1 MSELR
6 IENLQ
11 PEPPEAWAAT
21 ETVDPIDVARAA
33 VRELVI
39 VANGG
44 SVDHDKVYE
53 LQKKIGQLNM
63 RSNQVPTTAVSI
75 NQEQTH
81 GEN

>member
-6 IENLQ
+6 IESLQ
-11 PEPPEAWAAT
+11 PEPPEAWAET
-21 ETVDPIDVARAA
+21 ESVDPIDLARAA

-44 SVDHDKVYE
+44 PVDHDKVYV
-53 LQKKIGQLNM
+53 LQKQMGQLNM
-63 RSNQVPTTAVSI
+63 RSNQAPTTAASI
-75 NQEQTH
+75 NQEQTY